1 MRLLTTLMAGVRG
14 GENGTAEICIRGTST
29 YAALYGDFE
38 GTASLSSAPVALDAY
53 GAAEVYV
60 DAVVDVLVKTSAGAE
75 LRPKWTEGDSAPGME
90 VRSQSFT
97 GQNYVTGESGAGEPT
112 TAQAAFDSIYDS
124 FGATD
129 GKVWYDGSA
138 QDLKDVLALL
148 NQTLFNV
155 KDYGAEGDGVTND
168 GPAFQAAIDAA
179 AAAGGGTVVVPGG
192 SYELGATTID
202 LEATVSLI
210 GLGRRPTLFFS
221 GTAVAVAA
229 KTGCGPLENVWLYR
243 STGNDSSNP
252 LVDAEGAM
260 DVICDCE
267 LGYELGSYSA
277 TLVRLAGAFTGSITR
292 NHFRVSNAYEYGVYT
307 NSADAFPRIICNR
320 FNNTDGQHNY
330 DNVYV
335 TNAVVAGNVFDNQ
348 YTSGATTN
356 KGNVRVTL
364 GTVIGNHFGPCAG
377 HAPTDFWNVKLDS
390 AYGVEAA
397 NVFDTYYT
405 NETPAP
411 SQCVRHA
418 ISYADDMSRGC
429 ALTRGQSFWMYDDA
443 SGSDFTMPTRD
454 YAQCEVTKTNGG
466 AQTITL
472 EECLPGCELT
482 VIVHNSSGGVTGSI
496 SFNAAEMIYDPMT
509 PFTVNDNTYTIVHM
523 KSIRVNDRVG
533 WHIYDYEGSVAEP

>member
-14 GENGTAEICIRGTST
+14 GENGTAEIFVRGTST

-38 GTASLSSAPVALDAY
+38 GTTTLSSIPVALDAY

-138 QDLKDVLALL
+138 QNLKDVLALL

-179 AAAGGGTVVVPGG
+179 VAAGGGTVVVPGG

-210 GLGRRPTLFFS
+210 GLGRRPTLLFS

-229 KTGCGPLENVWLYR
+229 KAVCGSLENVWLYR
-243 STGNDSSNP
+243 SAGNSSGNP
-252 LVDAEGAM
+252 LIDIEGTM
-260 DVICDCE
+260 DGVRNCE
-267 LGYELGSYSA
+267 LGYSLGSYSLA
-277 TLVRLAGAFTGSITR
+277 LIRLSGAFAGDIVR
-292 NHFRVSNAYEYGVYT
+292 NSLRISNDYEYGIYSTHVY
-307 NSADAFPRIICNR
+307 ALPRIASNR
-320 FNNTDGQHNY
+320 FSNTDGQHDF
-330 DNVYV
+330 DNVYL
-335 TNAVVAGNVFDNQ
+335 TNGVVAGNVFFNQ
-348 YTSGATTN
+348 NISAATAN

-411 SQCVRHA
+411 SQCVRHT
-418 ISYADDMSRGC
+418 ITDADDMSRGC

-443 SGSDFTMPTRD
+443 SGSDFTAPTRD

-472 EECLPGCELT
+472 EKCLPGCGLT
-482 VIVHNSSGGVTGSI
+482 FIVHNSSGGVTGNI
-496 SFNAAEMIYDPMT
+496 SFNAAEMVYDPLT

-523 KSIRVNDRVG
+523 KSIRVNDVVG
-533 WHIYDYEGSVAEP
+533 WHIYDYEGSIAEP